1 MKGLIV
7 SGKFDN
13 QVIVVTGGNRGIGKA
28 IVRAFSKEGGK
39 VFFIYSKNVDEAE
52 TVVKQIRDE
61 GCFCEMIKCDIANQE
76 ECEHAITS
84 IIKQTGKIDVLINN
98 AGITKDGIM
107 LMQSSD
113 DWKSVMDVNFFGTYN
128 ITRQVILNM
137 IKNRCGNIIN
147 VSSVAGLH
155 GVAGQTNYCSS
166 KAAIIGFTKA
176 LSREIGGKNI
186 RVNAIAPGYI
196 ETDMTDSIPNRDIII
211 KNIPQKRYGKPE
223 EVASVAMF
231 LASGESSYVNG
242 ATIVIDGGYTA

>member
-1 MKGLIV
+1 M
-7 SGKFDN
+7 SGKFNN

-28 IVRAFSKEGGK
+28 IVRAFAKEGGK
-39 VFFIYSKNVDEAE
+39 VFFIFSKNMDAAE
-52 TVVKQIRDE
+52 TLVEQVRDE
-61 GCFCEMIKCDIANQE
+61 GFFCEMLKCNIGNE
-76 ECEHAITS
+76 KECEHAVSS

-113 DWKSVMDVNFFGTYN
+113 DWKSVIDINFFGTYN

-137 IKNRCGNIIN
+137 IKNRYGNIIN
-147 VSSVAGLH
+147 ISSVAGLY

-176 LSREIGGKNI
+176 LSREIGGKKI

-196 ETDMTDSIPNRDIII
+196 ETDMTDSIPNKDIII
-211 KNIPQKRYGKPE
+211 SNIPQKRYGKPE
-223 EVASVAMF
+223 EVASVVLF
-231 LASGESSYVNG
+231 LASEEASYING
-242 ATIVIDGGYTA
+242 TTIVVDGAYTA